1 MPIEKKWWVL
11 CNESQLSKLGPAMNQ
26 RKPSGKGPVAG
37 SKSGTTPVSK
47 DEKGTPGWYIS
58 KFMKPEMREVTPKLV
73 NHLVVSLR
81 TMPLRCG
88 SSLLCMHICIN
99 TNLSM

>member
-1 MPIEKKWWVL
+1 MMPVEKKWWVL

-26 RKPSGKGPVAG
+26 RRSSGKGPVSS
-37 SKSGTTPVSK
+37 SKASTALTSK
-47 DEKGTPGWYIS
+47 DENGSPEWYIS

-81 TMPLRCG
+81 TMPLR
-88 SSLLCMHICIN
+88 
-99 TNLSM
+99 